1 MTENRKIRDSQDEI
15 RKLGRR
21 AQDDAPFYEDANVMA
36 HINEKSLD
44 LSDLSLSDLLAI
56 ERTDLAQRRNSYALK
71 RTMMAAERTYAAW
84 VRTGFS
90 VASAGVAI
98 AELLAGKE
106 FAFIVGGLLLSIGLF
121 AFVFGWTSY
130 YRTFKLLKN
139 ETQKDSSS
147 SRYERINFLLVTLN
161 TILLFIA
168 CLVAYGL
175 VLYLKGGKN
184 I

>member
-1 MTENRKIRDSQDEI
+1 MTKNKKIRDNQNEISRMGRRSQD
-15 RKLGRR
+15 
-21 AQDDAPFYEDANVMA
+21 DVPFYEDANVMA
-36 HINEKSLD
+36 HINDKNLD

-56 ERTDLAQRRNSYALK
+56 ERTDLAERRNSYALK

-98 AELLAGKE
+98 AGLLAGKE
-106 FAFIVGGLLLSIGLF
+106 FALIVGGLLLSIGLF
-121 AFVFGWTSY
+121 AFIFGWASY
-130 YRTFKLLKN
+130 YRTFKLLEN
-139 ETQKDSSS
+139 ATPKDSSS
-147 SRYERINFLLVTLN
+147 RRYERINFLLVTLN
-161 TILLFIA
+161 TILLFLA

-175 VLYLKGGKN
+175 ILYLEVGKS